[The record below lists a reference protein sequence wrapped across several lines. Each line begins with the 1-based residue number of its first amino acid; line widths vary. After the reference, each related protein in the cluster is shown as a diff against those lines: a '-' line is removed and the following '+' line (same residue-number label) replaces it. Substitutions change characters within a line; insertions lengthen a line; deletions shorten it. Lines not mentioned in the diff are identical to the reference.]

1 VRREVERAE
10 QQAHLALGWLAPRAD
25 DTDGFAVDL
34 LASIMAGAESSRLA
48 QRLRDEERLVSSITM
63 SYAALVGGGIL
74 SLRAELEAKDLARV
88 EQIVL
93 EEIARMQ
100 ESGPT
105 EEERQLAVTKAESEH
120 AFTIE
125 TSEGLAN
132 AYGIAETTWALEEE
146 LRYVE
151 RLRQV
156 TREQIRDA
164 ARRVL
169 SRTDYA
175 RLAFVPKKAAP

>member
-1 VRREVERAE
+1 
-10 QQAHLALGWLAPRAD
+10 
-25 DTDGFAVDL
+25 
-34 LASIMAGAESSRLA
+34 
-48 QRLRDEERLVSSITM
+48 
-63 SYAALVGGGIL
+63 
-74 SLRAELEAKDLARV
+74 
-88 EQIVL
+88 
-93 EEIARMQ
+93 MQ

-169 SRTDYA
+169 SRTDFA